1 MCLVSL
7 ITPCYNR
14 GIYIHEAIASIPYE
28 KLTYEIEHIIV
39 NDGST
44 DPFTLEKLNQL
55 EENGYKVIHQENLGL
70 AAARNNAIKVAKGKY
85 ILPLD
90 SDNKLHENY
99 LTKAVEI
106 LENDDSIDVVYGDC
120 LFFGEKNSYMKNRK
134 FDIIKMLDCNYI
146 DACAIYRKK
155 LWVNVNGY
163 DGKMPVMGCEDWE
176 FWVASFFKGGS
187 LLYLNDLCF
196 FYRVTQESMTFNI
209 TRFGF
214 DENREYVLK
223 KYSNEFYNFYRKY
236 FKKIEYFKQ
245 NRHKSAIN
253 YFLGR
258 VIL

>member
-7 ITPCYNR
+7 ITPCYNH

-120 LFFGEKNSYMKNRK
+120 LFFGEKNSYMK
-134 FDIIKMLDCNYI
+134 
-146 DACAIYRKK
+146 
-155 LWVNVNGY
+155 
-163 DGKMPVMGCEDWE
+163 
-176 FWVASFFKGGS
+176 
-187 LLYLNDLCF
+187 
-196 FYRVTQESMTFNI
+196 
-209 TRFGF
+209 
-214 DENREYVLK
+214 
-223 KYSNEFYNFYRKY
+223 
-236 FKKIEYFKQ
+236 
-245 NRHKSAIN
+245 
-253 YFLGR
+253 
-258 VIL
+258 